1 MNAFVRFVNRAR
13 GNQRGAAAVE
23 FALLAPLFFM
33 LVFGMFSGG
42 ILFNQNNELTHGSRD
57 GARFGA
63 TLPVQQF
70 DASCG
75 ATSGTCWATAVLNET
90 RNDADGNLAVGGAG
104 VRICVA
110 LVTGSPATVVT
121 VAGHGTYWTDIGAGA
136 GVSPAP
142 CFSDGGADTKNRVQV
157 AVYKAGTFNAVL
169 FGVNMT
175 LHSEALAQHEE
186 AS

>member
-1 MNAFVRFVNRAR
+1 MITSLTRLRAR
-13 GNQRGAAAVE
+13 AREDGAAAVE

-42 ILFNQNNELTHGSRD
+42 ILFNQNNELTHGARD

-63 TLPVQQF
+63 TLPLEEF
-70 DASCG
+70 NGSCG
-75 ATSGTCWATAVLNET
+75 ATSGTCWANAVITET

-110 LVTGSPATVVT
+110 VVTGNPATVLT
-121 VAGHGTYWTDIGAGA
+121 VAGQGTYWADVGAGA
-136 GVSPAP
+136 GGSAAP
-142 CFSDGGADTKNRVQV
+142 CFADGGADGNRRVQV

-169 FGVNMT
+169 FGVNFT

-186 AS
+186 